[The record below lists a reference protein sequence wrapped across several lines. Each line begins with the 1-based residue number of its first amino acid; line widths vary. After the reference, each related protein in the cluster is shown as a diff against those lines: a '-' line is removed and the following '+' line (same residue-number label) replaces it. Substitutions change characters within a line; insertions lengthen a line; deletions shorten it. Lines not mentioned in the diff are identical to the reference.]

1 MTAAFV
7 ITGEEWQALAA
18 VDHLA
23 CRLYLVLRRCMDFRT
38 GVVGGPIK
46 AISWQ
51 ALREH
56 TEVPGRPG
64 VRYFRASEQQLR
76 RRVEQLEKCGL
87 LRRISEGLT
96 LKFRMLLAR
105 TDSCVQKKAEG
116 GARGEKKPE
125 KASRGA
131 ASRQVR
137 TGAHFA
143 KADTHPFPGNT
154 SNPSSPPRLRQW
166 EEEDRDDLQTEPDFD
181 AVASGSV
188 ERQEHR
194 LSEQLRRDAGAAGDG
209 PVGRLED
216 GEEAER
222 PWSPVLVWPRRIP
235 MHERAAVA
243 HQLAA
248 LPHDR
253 RQRVLDEWAGS
264 MDGGQIRRPWL
275 FFESLVAK
283 AGGPGWVP
291 EYADRVRAAR
301 EQQARADVALEAR
314 RRAPIDAPP
323 ADRTVSPTVRRMRA
337 QVKPRGQQ

>member
-64 VRYFRASEQQLR
+64 VRHFRPSEQQLR

-105 TDSCVQKKAEG
+105 TDSCVQKKAG
-116 GARGEKKPE
+116 GGTRGEKKPE
-125 KASRGA
+125 KASLGA
-131 ASRQVR
+131 GSRQG
-137 TGAHFA
+137 GAGRRAA

-154 SNPSSPPRLRQW
+154 YNPSSPPRLKQC
-166 EEEDRDDLQTEPDFD
+166 EEEGRDASQTEPGCD
-181 AVASGSV
+181 AVEPGAV
-188 ERQEHR
+188 DAQRHQ
-194 LSEQLRRDAGAAGDG
+194 LSEQPHRDAGAVGDG
-209 PVGRLED
+209 PAGRLAEGED
-216 GEEAER
+216 GER
-222 PWSPVLVWPRRIP
+222 PWSPVLAWPRRIP
-235 MHERAAVA
+235 MHERVAVA

-248 LPHDR
+248 LPRDR
-253 RQRVLDEWAGS
+253 WQRVLDEWEGS
-264 MDGGQIRRPWL
+264 MDGGQIKRPWL

-283 AGGPGWVP
+283 ASGPGWVP
-291 EYADRVRAAR
+291 EFADRVRGAR
-301 EQQARADVALEAR
+301 EQQARAGAALQAQR
-314 RRAPIDAPP
+314 QAPVEVPP
-323 ADRTVSPTVRRMRA
+323 AVAGFSPTVQRMRA
-337 QVKPRGQQ
+337 QMKLRDRQ

>member
-7 ITGEEWQALAA
+7 ITGDEWQALAA

-38 GVVGGPIK
+38 GVVGGPLK

-64 VRYFRASEQQLR
+64 VRYFRPTEQQLR

-105 TDSCVQKKAEG
+105 TDSCVQKKAG
-116 GARGEKKPE
+116 GDARGEKKPE
-125 KASRGA
+125 KSSRGGG
-131 ASRQVR
+131 SRQGSPGR
-137 TGAHFA
+137 RSA
-143 KADTHPFPGNT
+143 KAGTHPFPGNT
-154 SNPSSPPRLRQW
+154 SIPSSPPYSTHR
-166 EEEDRDDLQTEPDFD
+166 EEEGRDEPQTEPGFD
-181 AVASGSV
+181 AFELGAGEQPV
-188 ERQEHR
+188 HR
-194 LSEQLRRDAGAAGDG
+194 LSEQPRRDADAVGDG
-209 PVGRLED
+209 PAGRLAEGAD
-216 GEEAER
+216 GAR

-253 RQRVLDEWAGS
+253 RQRVLDEWDGS
-264 MDGGQIRRPWL
+264 MGGGQIKRPWL
-275 FFESLVAK
+275 FFASLVAK
-283 AGGPGWVP
+283 ATGPGWVP
-291 EYADRVRAAR
+291 EYADRVRDAR
-301 EQQARADVALEAR
+301 EQQVRADAALR
-314 RRAPIDAPP
+314 SQRLAPVDAPQAPKSLSP
-323 ADRTVSPTVRRMRA
+323 AVLRLRA
-337 QVKPRGQQ
+337 LVKPRGGQ

>member
-7 ITGEEWQALAA
+7 ITGEEWQALAD

-23 CRLYLVLRRCMDFRT
+23 FRLYLVLRRCMDFRT

-64 VRYFRASEQQLR
+64 VRYFRPTEQQLR
-76 RRVEQLEKCGL
+76 RRAEQLEKCGL

-105 TDSCVQKKAEG
+105 TDSCVQKKAGG

-131 ASRQVR
+131 VSRQGGVGR
-137 TGAHFA
+137 REA

-154 SNPSSPPRLRQW
+154 SKPSSPPFPAQG
-166 EEEDRDDLQTEPDFD
+166 EEEGRDASQTEPGCD
-181 AVASGSV
+181 AVEPGAV
-188 ERQEHR
+188 DAQRHQ
-194 LSEQLRRDAGAAGDG
+194 LSEQPRRDAGAVGDG
-209 PVGRLED
+209 PAGRLAEGED
-216 GEEAER
+216 GER

-235 MHERAAVA
+235 MHERVAVA
-243 HQLAA
+243 HQLAV
-248 LPHDR
+248 LPRDR
-253 RQRVLDEWAGS
+253 WQRVLDEWEGS
-264 MDGGQIRRPWL
+264 MDGGQIKRPWL

-283 AGGPGWVP
+283 ASGPGWVP
-291 EYADRVRAAR
+291 EFADRVRGAR
-301 EQQARADVALEAR
+301 EQQARAGAALQAQR
-314 RRAPIDAPP
+314 QAPVEAPP
-323 ADRTVSPTVRRMRA
+323 AKRDISPTVRRMLA
-337 QVKPRGQQ
+337 QVKPRDGQ

>member
-105 TDSCVQKKAEG
+105 TDSCVQKKAGG
-116 GARGEKKPE
+116 GARGEKKPG

-131 ASRQVR
+131 GSRQG
-137 TGAHFA
+137 GAGRRSA

-188 ERQEHR
+188 ERQGHR
-194 LSEQLRRDAGAAGDG
+194 LSEQPGRDAGAAGDG
-209 PVGRLED
+209 PAGRLAD
-216 GEEAER
+216 GEAAER

-243 HQLAA
+243 HQLAG

-283 AGGPGWVP
+283 ASRPGWVP
-291 EYADRVRAAR
+291 EFADRVRAAR
-301 EQQARADVALEAR
+301 ELQARAEAALEVR
-314 RRAPIDAPP
+314 RQAPIEAPP
-323 ADRTVSPTVRRMRA
+323 ADREISPTVRRMRA
-337 QVKPRGQQ
+337 LVKTRDRE

>member
-64 VRYFRASEQQLR
+64 VRYFRPTEQQLR

-105 TDSCVQKKAEG
+105 TDSCVQKKAGG

-125 KASRGA
+125 KASRSAG
-131 ASRQVR
+131 SRQG
-137 TGAHFA
+137 GAGRRAA

-154 SNPSSPPRLRQW
+154 SKPSSPPFSTQC
-166 EEEDRDDLQTEPDFD
+166 EEEGRDASQTEPGFD
-181 AVASGSV
+181 AVEQGAV
-188 ERQEHR
+188 EQQGPQP
-194 LSEQLRRDAGAAGDG
+194 SEQPRRDAGAVGDG
-209 PVGRLED
+209 PAGRLAEGED
-216 GEEAER
+216 GER
-222 PWSPVLVWPRRIP
+222 PWSPVLAWPRRIP
-235 MHERAAVA
+235 MHERVAVA
-243 HQLAA
+243 HQLAVLA
-248 LPHDR
+248 RDR
-253 RQRVLDEWAGS
+253 WQRVLDEWEGS
-264 MDGGQIRRPWL
+264 MDGGQIKRPWL
-275 FFESLVAK
+275 FFESLVTK
-283 AGGPGWVP
+283 AGRPGWVP
-291 EYADRVRAAR
+291 EFADRVRGAR
-301 EQQARADVALEAR
+301 EQQARAGAALQAQR
-314 RRAPIDAPP
+314 QAPVEVPP
-323 ADRTVSPTVRRMRA
+323 AVAGFSPTVQRMRA
-337 QVKPRGQQ
+337 QMKLRERQ

>member
-7 ITGEEWQALAA
+7 ITGDEWQALAA

-38 GVVGGPIK
+38 GVVGGPLK

-64 VRYFRASEQQLR
+64 VRYFRPTEQQLR

-105 TDSCVQKKAEG
+105 TDSCVQKKAGG
-116 GARGEKKPE
+116 GATGEKKPE

-131 ASRQVR
+131 GSRQG
-137 TGAHFA
+137 GAGRRSA

-154 SNPSSPPRLRQW
+154 SIPSSPPYSTQW
-166 EEEDRDDLQTEPDFD
+166 EEEGRDAPKTEPEFD
-181 AVASGSV
+181 AFELGAGEQPV
-188 ERQEHR
+188 HR
-194 LSEQLRRDAGAAGDG
+194 LSEQPRRDADAVGDG
-209 PVGRLED
+209 PAGRLADGED
-216 GEEAER
+216 GAR

-235 MHERAAVA
+235 MHERTAVA
-243 HQLAA
+243 RQLAV

-253 RQRVLDEWAGS
+253 RQRVLDEWSGS
-264 MDGGQIRRPWL
+264 MDGGQIKRPWL

-291 EYADRVRAAR
+291 EFADRVRAAR
-301 EQQARADVALEAR
+301 EQQAQADAELEVR
-314 RRAPIDAPP
+314 RRAPIEAPP
-323 ADRTVSPTVRRMRA
+323 ADREISPTVRRMRA
-337 QVKPRGQQ
+337 LMKPRGSQ